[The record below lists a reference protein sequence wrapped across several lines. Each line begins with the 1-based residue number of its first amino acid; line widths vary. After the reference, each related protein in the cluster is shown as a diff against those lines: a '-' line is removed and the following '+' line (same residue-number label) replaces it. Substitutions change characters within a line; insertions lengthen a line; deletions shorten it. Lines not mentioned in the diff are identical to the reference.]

1 MRHDFL
7 SRRPLPWLRSR
18 HRRPPDPWRA
28 ARAPVPTALS
38 RRLRPRAPRERPAAA
53 VASGGRTHC
62 GTGGG
67 GRVLRGGAPRSVE
80 RAAGCACRGAVDGAA
95 LPVVRVHGSPRPPGP
110 RRAQRDHPRGR
121 DCGDDAERT
130 AFDLA
135 RWAPTL
141 TERVAAVDALA
152 HHRGVDLADV
162 TVLRHRHL
170 GARHGGEVAE
180 VLRLTDRRSESPMEQ
195 GDEAAA
201 VGRTGRHR
209 ASPAASSSW

>member
-1 MRHDFL
+1 MVAGYSAAEL
-7 SRRPLPWLRSR
+7 LGASSG
-18 HRRPPDPWRA
+18 PPG
-28 ARAPVPTALS
+28 APAEVLLT
-38 RRLRPRAPRERPAAA
+38 APRCQ
-53 VASGGRTHC
+53 SYGC
-62 GTGGG
+62 TGL
-67 GRVLRGGAPRSVE
+67 RVHRDCVGPNEITR
-80 RAAGCACRGAVDGAA
+80 VDGIAVTT
-95 LPVVRVHGSPRPPGP
+95 P
-110 RRAQRDHPRGR
+110 
-121 DCGDDAERT
+121 ERT